1 MLQVFHHANFKV
13 MYGTK
18 WVALTFSAFMT
29 LSALVIIAVKGF
41 NYGIDFAG
49 GTAVEVRFAEPPR
62 VEALRTALDGAG
74 LAGVSI
80 QSIQRIGQSA
90 DNDVLIRVERD
101 VKHET
106 AGHEGGDVSER
117 VINAVRQ
124 VAGVEVKGGVELN
137 MMTEEALRDWIAS
150 RLPTSADPPS
160 AAPAPDAA
168 AMAKSIVAARNA
180 KGGLFS
186 DKSELSGIPGV
197 TPAIE
202 SALKEQATLG
212 GFALRGVGFVG
223 PTAGK
228 ELMQN
233 TAFAI
238 TAAVVMIL
246 LYVWFRFHK
255 VAWGLASVIALVHD
269 VSIAAGAVALTGKE
283 FSLTVVAALLTIV
296 GYSINDTIVVFDR
309 IRENLRLYRDV
320 DFERVVNA
328 SVNQTLSRTVLTSFT
343 VFVAVTALFLYGG
356 EKLNP
361 MSFCLMVGV
370 VFGTYSSV
378 WVAAALLVVAYKTFG
393 PKYVKG

>member
-18 WVALTFSAFMT
+18 WVALTFSAVMT
-29 LSALVIIAVKGF
+29 LSALIIIKEKGF

-49 GTAVEVRFAEPPR
+49 GTSVEVRFAEKPR
-62 VEALRTALDGAG
+62 VDALRVALDGAG
-74 LAGVSI
+74 LAGVT
-80 QSIQRIGQSA
+80 IQRIGQEA

-101 VKHET
+101 IKHET

-124 VAGVEVKGGVELN
+124 AEGADLKGSVELN
-137 MMTEEALRDWIAS
+137 MMTEGALRDWIAS
-150 RLPTSADPPS
+150 RLPAAPDPPS
-160 AAPAPDAA
+160 ASPAPDAA
-168 AMAKSIVAARNA
+168 AMAKAIVAARNTH
-180 KGGLFS
+180 GGLFS
-186 DKSELSGIPGV
+186 DKSQLSGIAGV
-197 TPAIE
+197 DPAITT
-202 SALKEQATLG
+202 ALRDQATLG
-212 GFALRGVGFVG
+212 GFALRGVDFVG

-238 TAAVVMIL
+238 TAAVILIL

-255 VAWGLASVIALVHD
+255 VTWGLASVIALVHD

-320 DFERVVNA
+320 EFERVVNA

-378 WVAAALLVVAYKTFG
+378 WVAAALLVVAYKKLG

>member
-18 WVALTFSAFMT
+18 WVALAFSAFMT
-29 LSALVIIAVKGF
+29 LSALLIILTRGF

-49 GTAVEVRFAEPPR
+49 GTSVEVRFAEKPR
-62 VEALRTALDGAG
+62 VEALRTALDAAG

-80 QSIQRIGQSA
+80 QRIGQEA

-101 VKHET
+101 IRHET

-124 VAGVEVKGGVELN
+124 AEGTDPKGAIELN
-137 MMTEEALRDWIAS
+137 MMTEGGLRDWIAAH
-150 RLPTSADPPS
+150 LPAAPDPAS
-160 AAPAPDAA
+160 TAPAPDAA
-168 AMAKSIVAARNA
+168 AMAKAIVAARNA
-180 KGGLFS
+180 RGGLFS
-186 DKSELSGIPGV
+186 DKSQLTGVPGV
-197 TPAIE
+197 DPAIAK
-202 SALKEQATLG
+202 SLGEQATLG
-212 GFALRGVGFVG
+212 GFALRGVDFVG

-238 TAAVVMIL
+238 SGAVAGIL
-246 LYVWFRFHK
+246 IYVWFRFHK

-320 DFERVVNA
+320 EFERVVNA

-378 WVAAALLVVAYKTFG
+378 WVAAALLVVAYKSLG
-393 PKYVKG
+393 PQSVKG

>member
-1 MLQVFHHANFKV
+1 MLQVFHHANFQV
-13 MYGTK
+13 MYRTK
-18 WVALTFSAFMT
+18 WVALAFSAFMT
-29 LSALVIIAVKGF
+29 ISALVIIGVKGF

-49 GTAVEVRFAEPPR
+49 GTSVEVRFAQEPH
-62 VEALRTALDGAG
+62 VEALRSALDTAG
-74 LAGVSI
+74 LVGVT
-80 QSIQRIGQSA
+80 IQRLGQVG

-101 VKHET
+101 IRHET

-117 VINAVRQ
+117 VLAAVRQ
-124 VAGVEVKGGVELN
+124 VVGIDTKGGIDLN
-137 MMTEEALRDWIAS
+137 ATTEGGLRDWIAAHLS
-150 RLPTSADPPS
+150 APADPPS
-160 AAPAPDAA
+160 GGPAPDAA
-168 AMAKSIVAARNA
+168 AMAKAIVTARNA
-180 KGGLFS
+180 RGGLFS
-186 DKSELSGIPGV
+186 DKAQISGVAGLE
-197 TPAIE
+197 PAIV
-202 SALKEQATLG
+202 SALRDQATLG
-212 GFALRGVGFVG
+212 GFAIRDVGFVG
-223 PTAGK
+223 PTAGR
-228 ELMQN
+228 ELMTN
-233 TAFAI
+233 TAWAI
-238 TAAVVMIL
+238 SGAVIGIL
-246 LYVWFRFHK
+246 IYVWFRFHK
-255 VAWGLASVIALVHD
+255 AAWGLASVIALVHD

-320 DFERVVNA
+320 EFERVVNA

-378 WVAAALLVVAYKTFG
+378 WVAAALLVVAYKSLG

>member
-1 MLQVFHHANFKV
+1 
-13 MYGTK
+13 
-18 WVALTFSAFMT
+18 MT